1 MRALTVRRRAARVRG
16 WRISRWAAP
25 AAALALA
32 ACAVGPNYTLPTA
45 PVPNA
50 YKELPPGWKIAAP
63 QDEKRRGDWWA
74 IFEDPELDR
83 LERQVNISNQNVKQ
97 FEAQYRESVAMLKE
111 AQAQL
116 FPTITASFSGQRGG
130 GGGGTAAVS
139 STVGS
144 GVGGSTHTEFTLQG
158 LATWQPDIWGTIRRQ
173 IESRKAGVQV
183 SEANLAN
190 AELSAQATLATDYFD
205 LRAADSL
212 RTLLERAVA
221 LDERALEI
229 TRNMSQ
235 SGTATNGDVAS
246 AEASLEA
253 AQAQLIAVE
262 QQRGTFEHAIAML
275 TGQLPSELAIA
286 AAPLASKVPQ
296 VPMSLPSE
304 ILERNPSVA
313 AAERQM
319 QQESALIGVAIGAY
333 FPTISLQALGGY
345 AGNPLSTLI
354 NSGNRIWS
362 TAGTASDVLFQGGSQ
377 VAAVAQARA
386 TYDQN
391 VANYRQTVL
400 TTFQSVE
407 DQLLALRVLAQ
418 SSEFEQRAVE
428 HAQIAADVALNQFN
442 AGTVSYTTVITDIQ
456 ALIADQESLLTMQQ
470 NQLVAD
476 VSLIEAL
483 GGGWDVSRL

>member
-1 MRALTVRRRAARVRG
+1 MRAPTVGGRAPRVRG
-16 WRISRWAAP
+16 WRISRWAP
-25 AAALALA
+25 LAALALA
-32 ACAVGPNYTLPTA
+32 ACAVGPNYTLPSA

-50 YKELPPGWKIAAP
+50 YKELPPGWKVASP
-63 QDEKRRGDWWA
+63 QDAKRRGDWWS

-97 FEAQYRESVAMLKE
+97 YEAQYREAVALLKE

-144 GVGGSTHTEFTLQG
+144 GAGGSTRTEFTLQG
-158 LATWQPDIWGTIRRQ
+158 LVTWQPDIWGTIRRQ

-212 RTLLERAVA
+212 RELLKHAVS

-229 TRNMSQ
+229 TRNMFQ
-235 SGTATNGDVAS
+235 SGTATNGDVAAAQS
-246 AEASLEA
+246 SLEA
-253 AQAQLIAVE
+253 TQAQLIAVE
-262 QQRGTFEHAIAML
+262 QQRGTYEHAIAML
-275 TGQLPSELAIA
+275 TGHLPAELAVA
-286 AAPLASKVPQ
+286 EAPLASRVPQ
-296 VPMSLPSE
+296 VPMSVPSE

-319 QQESALIGVAIGAY
+319 QQENALIGVAIGAY

-362 TAGTASDVLFQGGSQ
+362 TAGTASDVLFQGGEQ

-386 TYDQN
+386 TYDQY

-407 DQLLALRVLAQ
+407 DQLLALRVLERSA
-418 SSEFEQRAVE
+418 EFEQRAVG

-470 NQLVAD
+470 NQLVAN

-483 GGGWDVSRL
+483 GGGWDVSKL

>member
-1 MRALTVRRRAARVRG
+1 MRAPTVGGRAPRVRG
-16 WRISRWAAP
+16 WRISRWAP
-25 AAALALA
+25 LAALALA
-32 ACAVGPNYTLPTA
+32 ACAVGPNYTLPSA

-50 YKELPPGWKIAAP
+50 YKELPPGWKVASP
-63 QDEKRRGDWWA
+63 QDAKRRGDWWS

-97 FEAQYRESVAMLKE
+97 YEAQYREAVALLKE

-144 GVGGSTHTEFTLQG
+144 GAGGSTRTEFTLQG
-158 LATWQPDIWGTIRRQ
+158 LVTWQPDIWGTIRRQ

-212 RTLLERAVA
+212 RELLKHAVS

-229 TRNMSQ
+229 TRNMFQ
-235 SGTATNGDVAS
+235 SGTATNGDLAA
-246 AEASLEA
+246 AESSLEA
-253 AQAQLIAVE
+253 TQAQLIAVE
-262 QQRGTFEHAIAML
+262 QQRGTYEHAIAML
-275 TGQLPSELAIA
+275 TGHLPAELAVA
-286 AAPLASKVPQ
+286 EAPLASRVPQ
-296 VPMSLPSE
+296 VPMSVPSE

-319 QQESALIGVAIGAY
+319 QQENALIGVAIGAY

-362 TAGTASDVLFQGGSQ
+362 TAGTASDVLFQGGEQ

-386 TYDQN
+386 TYDQY

-407 DQLLALRVLAQ
+407 
-418 SSEFEQRAVE
+418 
-428 HAQIAADVALNQFN
+428 HAQFAADVALNQFN

-470 NQLVAD
+470 NQLVAN

-483 GGGWDVSRL
+483 GGGWDVSKL